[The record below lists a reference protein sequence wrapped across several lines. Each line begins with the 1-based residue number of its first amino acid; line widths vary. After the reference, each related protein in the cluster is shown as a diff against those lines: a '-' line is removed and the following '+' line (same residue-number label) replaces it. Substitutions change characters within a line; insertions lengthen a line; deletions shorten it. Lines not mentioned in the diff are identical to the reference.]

1 MSLFFDEFFDDPF
14 FHEPRFTR
22 EAPLEFFGMSPD
34 GLWIEETIEP
44 IVEQN
49 VVTQAKISLEDEG
62 PSEYDFKNKKWKR
75 VQQPRSGTAK
85 SRKIEVKD
93 APVESDTKLE
103 QQETVLQKGE
113 GRKIETEQRKEEE
126 EKLSEEEE
134 SEEESEEELETNL
147 SIMELDIQFSSA
159 MSLPIITSYLVKL
172 R

>member
-14 FHEPRFTR
+14 FNEPQFTR
-22 EAPLEFFGMSPD
+22 EAPLEFFGMSRD

-49 VVTQAKISLEDEG
+49 VVTQAKISFEDEG
-62 PSEYDFKNKKWKR
+62 PSEYDFKNKRWKR

-93 APVESDTKLE
+93 APVE
-103 QQETVLQKGE
+103 TVPQKGE
-113 GRKIETEQRKEEE
+113 GQKGAEERKEE
-126 EKLSEEEE
+126 EEEE

-147 SIMELDIQFSSA
+147 SVLELDIQFSSV

>member
-14 FHEPRFTR
+14 FNEPQFTR
-22 EAPLEFFGMSPD
+22 EAPLEFFGMSRD

-49 VVTQAKISLEDEG
+49 VVTQAKISFEDEG
-62 PSEYDFKNKKWKR
+62 PSEYDFKNKRWKR

-103 QQETVLQKGE
+103 RQETVPQKGE
-113 GRKIETEQRKEEE
+113 GKKGAEERKEE
-126 EKLSEEEE
+126 EEEE
-134 SEEESEEELETNL
+134 SEEESEEELETSL
-147 SIMELDIQFSSA
+147 SVLELDIQFSSA